1 MWKEKGRDLMRKS
14 VLVYL
19 VLLIS
24 IFCYANICFAAI
36 KGDINGDGRI
46 DEKDVTLVKEYLIDL
61 RTFSDYEFYLA
72 DMNDDKQI
80 TLTDMVLVLRVSLG
94 ENISDGDVLGDVNSD
109 GRLDSQDYDLLLA
122 YVQGKA
128 TLTNRAMAVAD
139 ANRDGAINILD
150 CVWILN
156 IVKGKTY
163 YPVEVVNVPDGWYKI
178 SPIREQ
184 DMSLTTNDGAVDK
197 SQPNWEYAIQGQTP
211 YIEKYTNDDYH
222 KFYIQR
228 NGDSYAIRSKVNNM
242 YMRTMENG
250 RVSFGLEG
258 DSTLFIWKFIK
269 SNGAYYLVSMMG
281 ETGKVLDKQGPFYVE
296 MSTIGNL
303 DSQRWVLQK
312 VDAPGSN
319 SKPSTP
325 DNKQET
331 DKNKDNNNN
340 NNNNNSGDDNQKEE
354 NSNVNGKYYTV
365 STPCQ
370 NLLLRKAANNKS
382 EVIAKMPKGSK
393 VIVTSIDN
401 NGWASVE
408 FQGQKGY
415 AFAKFL
421 TKGE

>member
-1 MWKEKGRDLMRKS
+1 MRKS
-14 VLVYL
+14 VFVYL

-24 IFCYANICFAAI
+24 IFCYANICFAAT

-46 DEKDVTLVKEYLIDL
+46 DEKDVTLIQEYITEL

-72 DMNDDKQI
+72 DMDGDKQI
-80 TLTDMVLVLRVSLG
+80 TLTDMALVISVSLG

-150 CVWILN
+150 CVWVLN

-184 DMSLTTNDGAVDK
+184 DMSLTINDKGVDK
-197 SQPNWEYAIQGQTP
+197 SQPNWQYAIQGQIP

-228 NGDSYAIRSKVNNM
+228 NGDNYAIRSKVGNM
-242 YMRTMENG
+242 YIWTMENG
-250 RVSFGLEG
+250 RVIFGLEG
-258 DSTLFIWKFIK
+258 NSIPFIWKFIK
-269 SNGAYYLVSMMG
+269 SNGACYLVSMRG
-281 ETGKVLDKQGPFYVE
+281 EAGKVLDNKGSSYVE
-296 MSTIGNL
+296 ISTIDNL

-312 VDAPGSN
+312 VEASSSN
-319 SKPSTP
+319 SKPSDS

-331 DKNKDNNNN
+331 DENKDNNNN
-340 NNNNNSGDDNQKEE
+340 NNNNNSGEDNKKEE
-354 NSNVNGKYYTV
+354 NSNVNGTYYTV

>member
-1 MWKEKGRDLMRKS
+1 MRKS
-14 VLVYL
+14 ILVYL
-19 VLLIS
+19 VLIIS
-24 IFCYANICFAAI
+24 IFCYANICFAAA

-46 DEKDVTLVKEYLIDL
+46 DEKDVTLVKEYLIGL
-61 RTFSDYEFYLA
+61 RTFSEYEFYLA

-109 GRLDSQDYDLLLA
+109 GRLDSQDYSLLLA

-150 CVWILN
+150 CVWVLN

-184 DMSLTTNDGAVDK
+184 DMSLTINDKGVDK
-197 SQPNWEYAIQGQTP
+197 SQSNWQYAIQGQTP
-211 YIEKYTNDDYH
+211 HMEKYTNDDYH

-228 NGDSYAIRSKVNNM
+228 NGDSYAIRSQIGNM
-242 YMRTMENG
+242 YICNLENG
-250 RVSFGLEG
+250 RVIFGLAG
-258 DSTLFIWKFIK
+258 NSIPFIWKFIK
-269 SNGAYYLVSMMG
+269 SNGAYYLVSMRG
-281 ETGKVLDKQGPFYVE
+281 EAGKVLDNKGSSYVE
-296 MSTIGNL
+296 MSTIDNL
-303 DSQRWVLQK
+303 DSQRWVLEK
-312 VDAPGSN
+312 ISET
-319 SKPSTP
+319 SSLKPEDTN
-325 DNKQET
+325 NKQE
-331 DKNKDNNNN
+331 
-340 NNNNNSGDDNQKEE
+340 E
-354 NSNVNGKYYTV
+354 YYTV

>member
-1 MWKEKGRDLMRKS
+1 MRKS

-19 VLLIS
+19 VLIIS
-24 IFCYANICFAAI
+24 IFCYANICFAAT

-46 DEKDVTLVKEYLIDL
+46 DEKDVTLVKEYIIEL

-109 GRLDSQDYDLLLA
+109 GRLDPQDYDLLLA

-184 DMSLTTNDGAVDK
+184 DMSLTINDKGVDK
-197 SQPNWEYAIQGQTP
+197 SQPNWQYAIQGQIP

-228 NGDSYAIRSKVNNM
+228 NGDNYAIRSKVGNM
-242 YMRTMENG
+242 YICTMENG
-250 RVSFGLEG
+250 RVIFGLEG
-258 DSTLFIWKFIK
+258 NSIPFIWKFIK
-269 SNGAYYLVSMMG
+269 SNGACYLVSMRG
-281 ETGKVLDKQGPFYVE
+281 EAGKVLDNKGSSYVE
-296 MSTIGNL
+296 MSTIDNL
-303 DSQRWVLQK
+303 DSQRWVLEK
-312 VDAPGSN
+312 ISETPS
-319 SKPSTP
+319 SKPEDP
-325 DNKQET
+325 
-331 DKNKDNNNN
+331 NNNPN
-340 NNNNNSGDDNQKEE
+340 GDSNRKDE
-354 NSNVNGKYYTV
+354 NSKYYTV

-370 NLLLRKAANNKS
+370 NLLLRNAANNKS

>member
-1 MWKEKGRDLMRKS
+1 MRKS

-24 IFCYANICFAAI
+24 IFCYANICFAAT

-46 DEKDVTLVKEYLIDL
+46 NESDRQIL
-61 RTFSDYEFYLA
+61 SDYLQGR
-72 DMNDDKQI
+72 K
-80 TLTDMVLVLRVSLG
+80 TLTDYEKSLADI
-94 ENISDGDVLGDVNSD
+94 NGDSIVDNRDLDILTQIAKGTYSSYGDILGDVNSD

-150 CVWILN
+150 CVWVLN

-163 YPVEVVNVPDGWYKI
+163 YPVEMADVPDDWYKI
-178 SPIREQ
+178 SPIRAQ
-184 DMSLTTNDGAVDK
+184 DMSLTIKSGVIDK
-197 SQPNWEYAIQGQTP
+197 SQAHWSIDVLGQTP

-228 NGDSYAIRSKVNNM
+228 NGDSYAIRSKVDNM
-242 YMRTMENG
+242 YMRTIENG
-250 RVSFGLEG
+250 RVNFGLEG
-258 DSTLFIWKFIK
+258 DSIWKFIK
-269 SNGAYYLVSMMG
+269 SNGAYYLVSIMG
-281 ETGKVLDKQGPFYVE
+281 EAGKVLDNKGSSYVE
-296 MSTIGNL
+296 MSTIDNL
-303 DSQRWVLQK
+303 DSQRWVLEK
-312 VDAPGSN
+312 ISETPS
-319 SKPSTP
+319 SKPEDP
-325 DNKQET
+325 
-331 DKNKDNNNN
+331 NNNPN
-340 NNNNNSGDDNQKEE
+340 NNPNGDSNRKDE
-354 NSNVNGKYYTV
+354 NSKYYTV

>member
-1 MWKEKGRDLMRKS
+1 MRKS

-19 VLLIS
+19 VLIIS
-24 IFCYANICFAAI
+24 IFCYANICFAAT

-46 DEKDVTLVKEYLIDL
+46 NESDRQIL
-61 RTFSDYEFYLA
+61 SDYLQGRKNLTDYEKSLA
-72 DMNDDKQI
+72 DINGDSIVDNRDLDILTQI
-80 TLTDMVLVLRVSLG
+80 AKGTYS
-94 ENISDGDVLGDVNSD
+94 SYGDILGDVNSD
-109 GRLDSQDYDLLLA
+109 GRLDAQDYDLLLA

-150 CVWILN
+150 CVWVLN

-184 DMSLTTNDGAVDK
+184 DMSLTINDKGVDK
-197 SQPNWEYAIQGQTP
+197 SQSNWEYAIQGQTP

-228 NGDSYAIRSKVNNM
+228 NGDNYAIRSKVGNM
-242 YMRTMENG
+242 YICAMENG
-250 RVSFGLEG
+250 RVIFGLKG
-258 DSTLFIWKFIK
+258 NSIPFIWKFIK
-269 SNGAYYLVSMMG
+269 SNGACYLVSMRG
-281 ETGKVLDKQGPFYVE
+281 EAGKVLDNKGSSYVE
-296 MSTIGNL
+296 MSTIDNL
-303 DSQRWVLQK
+303 DSQRWVLEK
-312 VDAPGSN
+312 ISET
-319 SKPSTP
+319 SSLKPEDP
-325 DNKQET
+325 NNKR
-331 DKNKDNNNN
+331 
-340 NNNNNSGDDNQKEE
+340 EE
-354 NSNVNGKYYTV
+354 YYTV

>member
-1 MWKEKGRDLMRKS
+1 MRKS

-19 VLLIS
+19 VLIIS
-24 IFCYANICFAAI
+24 IFCYANICFAAT

-46 DEKDVTLVKEYLIDL
+46 NESDRQIL
-61 RTFSDYEFYLA
+61 SDYLQGRKNLTDYEKSLA
-72 DMNDDKQI
+72 DINGDSIVDNRDLDILTQI
-80 TLTDMVLVLRVSLG
+80 AKGTYS
-94 ENISDGDVLGDVNSD
+94 SYGDILGDVNSD

-150 CVWILN
+150 CVWVLN

-163 YPVEVVNVPDGWYKI
+163 YPVEMADVPDGWYKI
-178 SPIREQ
+178 SPIRAQ
-184 DMSLTTNDGAVDK
+184 DMSLTIKGGVIDK
-197 SQPNWEYAIQGQTP
+197 SQAHWSIDVLGQTP

-228 NGDSYAIRSKVNNM
+228 NGDSYAIRSKVDNM
-242 YMRTMENG
+242 YMRTIENG
-250 RVSFGLEG
+250 RVNFGLEG
-258 DSTLFIWKFIK
+258 DSIWKFIK
-269 SNGAYYLVSMMG
+269 SNGAYYLVSIMG
-281 ETGKVLDKQGPFYVE
+281 EAGKVLDNKGSSYVE
-296 MSTIGNL
+296 MSTIDNL
-303 DSQRWVLQK
+303 DSQRWVLK
-312 VDAPGSN
+312 EVDAPSSN

-340 NNNNNSGDDNQKEE
+340 NNNSADDNKKDE

>member
-1 MWKEKGRDLMRKS
+1 MRKS

-19 VLLIS
+19 VLIIS
-24 IFCYANICFAAI
+24 IFCYANICFAAA

-46 DEKDVTLVKEYLIDL
+46 DEKDVTLVKEYLIGL
-61 RTFSDYEFYLA
+61 RTFSEYEFYLA

-109 GRLDSQDYDLLLA
+109 GRLDSQDYSLLLA

-139 ANRDGAINILD
+139 ANRDGSINILD
-150 CVWILN
+150 CVWVLN

-184 DMSLTTNDGAVDK
+184 DMSLTINDKGVDK
-197 SQPNWEYAIQGQTP
+197 SQPNWQYAIQGQIP

-228 NGDSYAIRSKVNNM
+228 NGDNYAIRSQIGNM
-242 YMRTMENG
+242 YICTMENG
-250 RVSFGLEG
+250 RVIFGLEG
-258 DSTLFIWKFIK
+258 NSIPFIWKFIK
-269 SNGAYYLVSMMG
+269 SNGAYYLVSMRG
-281 ETGKVLDKQGPFYVE
+281 EAGKVLDNKGSSYVE
-296 MSTIGNL
+296 MTTIDNL
-303 DSQRWVLQK
+303 DSQRWILQK
-312 VDAPGSN
+312 VDAPSSN
-319 SKPSTP
+319 SKPIAP
-325 DNKQET
+325 DNKPET
-331 DKNKDNNNN
+331 DKNTW
-340 NNNNNSGDDNQKEE
+340 GDLY
-354 NSNVNGKYYTV
+354 VV
-365 STPCQ
+365 SPPCQ
-370 NLLLRKAANNKS
+370 NLLLRKEANNKS

-401 NGWASVE
+401 NGWASVDYD
-408 FQGQKGY
+408 GKRGY
-415 AFAKFL
+415 AYAKFL
-421 TKGE
+421 LQDESKIEFDDYPLARRNTGPCHD

>member
-1 MWKEKGRDLMRKS
+1 MRKS

-19 VLLIS
+19 VLIIS

-46 DEKDVTLVKEYLIDL
+46 NESDRQIL
-61 RTFSDYEFYLA
+61 SDYLQGR
-72 DMNDDKQI
+72 K
-80 TLTDMVLVLRVSLG
+80 TLTDYEKSLADI
-94 ENISDGDVLGDVNSD
+94 NGDSIVDNRDLDILTQIAKGTYSSYGDILGDVNSD
-109 GRLDSQDYDLLLA
+109 GRLDSQDYSLLLA

-150 CVWILN
+150 CVWVLN

-163 YPVEVVNVPDGWYKI
+163 YPVEMANVPDGWYKI
-178 SPIREQ
+178 SPIREH
-184 DMSLTTNDGAVDK
+184 DMSLTINDKGVDK
-197 SQPNWEYAIQGQTP
+197 SQPNWQYAIQGQIP

-228 NGDSYAIRSKVNNM
+228 NGDNYAIRSKVGNM
-242 YMRTMENG
+242 YICNLENG
-250 RVSFGLEG
+250 RVIFGLAG
-258 DSTLFIWKFIK
+258 NNIPFIWKFIK
-269 SNGAYYLVSMMG
+269 SNGACYLVSMRG
-281 ETGKVLDKQGPFYVE
+281 EAGKVLDNKGSSYVE
-296 MSTIGNL
+296 MSTIDNL
-303 DSQRWVLQK
+303 DSQRWVLEK
-312 VDAPGSN
+312 INETPYP
-319 SKPSTP
+319 KPEDP
-325 DNKQET
+325 NDKQE
-331 DKNKDNNNN
+331 
-340 NNNNNSGDDNQKEE
+340 E
-354 NSNVNGKYYTV
+354 YYTV

>member
-1 MWKEKGRDLMRKS
+1 MVRKS

-19 VLLIS
+19 VLIIS
-24 IFCYANICFAAI
+24 IFCYADICFAAA

-150 CVWILN
+150 CVWVLN

-163 YPVEVVNVPDGWYKI
+163 YPVEMANMPDGWYKI

-184 DMSLTTNDGAVDK
+184 DMSLTINDKGVDK
-197 SQPNWEYAIQGQTP
+197 SQPNWQYAIQGQIP

-228 NGDSYAIRSKVNNM
+228 NGDNYAIRSKVGNM
-242 YMRTMENG
+242 YICTMENG
-250 RVSFGLEG
+250 RVIFGLAG
-258 DSTLFIWKFIK
+258 NSIPFIWKFIK
-269 SNGAYYLVSMMG
+269 SNGAYYLVSMRG
-281 ETGKVLDKQGPFYVE
+281 EAGKVLDNKGSSYVE
-296 MSTIGNL
+296 MSTIDNL
-303 DSQRWVLQK
+303 DSQRWVLEK
-312 VDAPGSN
+312 ISETPYPKPEDPNGDSN
-319 SKPSTP
+319 R
-325 DNKQET
+325 
-331 DKNKDNNNN
+331 KD
-340 NNNNNSGDDNQKEE
+340 E
-354 NSNVNGKYYTV
+354 NSNVDGTYYTV

-393 VIVTSIDN
+393 VIVSSIDN

>member
-1 MWKEKGRDLMRKS
+1 MRKS

-19 VLLIS
+19 VLIIS
-24 IFCYANICFAAI
+24 IFCYVNICFAAT

-46 DEKDVTLVKEYLIDL
+46 NEKDVTLVKEYLIDL

-128 TLTNRAMAVAD
+128 TLTNRATAVAD

-150 CVWILN
+150 CVWVLN

-163 YPVEVVNVPDGWYKI
+163 YPVEMADVPDGWYKI
-178 SPIREQ
+178 SPIRAQ
-184 DMSLTTNDGAVDK
+184 DMSLTIKSGVIDK
-197 SQPNWEYAIQGQTP
+197 SQAHWSIDVLGQTP

-228 NGDSYAIRSKVNNM
+228 NGDSYAIRSKVDNM
-242 YMRTMENG
+242 YMRTIENG
-250 RVSFGLEG
+250 RVNFGLEG
-258 DSTLFIWKFIK
+258 DSIWKFIK
-269 SNGAYYLVSMMG
+269 SNGAYYLVSIMG
-281 ETGKVLDKQGPFYVE
+281 EAGKVLDNKGSSYVE
-296 MSTIGNL
+296 MSTIDNL
-303 DSQRWVLQK
+303 DSQRWVLEK
-312 VDAPGSN
+312 ISETPS
-319 SKPSTP
+319 SKPEDP
-325 DNKQET
+325 
-331 DKNKDNNNN
+331 NNNPN
-340 NNNNNSGDDNQKEE
+340 GDSNRKDE
-354 NSNVNGKYYTV
+354 NSKYYTV

>member
-1 MWKEKGRDLMRKS
+1 MRKS

-19 VLLIS
+19 VLIIS
-24 IFCYANICFAAI
+24 IFCYANICLAAT

-46 DEKDVTLVKEYLIDL
+46 NESDRQILFDYLQGRKNL
-61 RTFSDYEFYLA
+61 TDYEKSLA
-72 DMNDDKQI
+72 DINGDSIVDNRDLDILTQI
-80 TLTDMVLVLRVSLG
+80 AKGTYS
-94 ENISDGDVLGDVNSD
+94 SYGDILGDVNSD

-128 TLTNRAMAVAD
+128 ALTNRAMAVAD

-150 CVWILN
+150 CVWVLN

-184 DMSLTTNDGAVDK
+184 DMSLTINDKGVDK
-197 SQPNWEYAIQGQTP
+197 SQPNWQYAIQGQIP

-228 NGDSYAIRSKVNNM
+228 NGDNYAIRSKVGNM
-242 YMRTMENG
+242 YICTMENG
-250 RVSFGLEG
+250 RVIFGLEG
-258 DSTLFIWKFIK
+258 NSIPFIWKFIK
-269 SNGAYYLVSMMG
+269 SNGAYYLVSMRG
-281 ETGKVLDKQGPFYVE
+281 EAGKVLDNKGSSYVE
-296 MSTIGNL
+296 MSTIDNL
-303 DSQRWVLQK
+303 DSQRWVLEE
-312 VDAPGSN
+312 VGESSSI
-319 SKPSTP
+319 SKPSDP
-325 DNKQET
+325 DNEQDA
-331 DKNKDNNNN
+331 DKNKDNGNNS
-340 NNNNNSGDDNQKEE
+340 NNNSGDDNRKDE

-382 EVIAKMPKGSK
+382 EIIAKMPKGSK